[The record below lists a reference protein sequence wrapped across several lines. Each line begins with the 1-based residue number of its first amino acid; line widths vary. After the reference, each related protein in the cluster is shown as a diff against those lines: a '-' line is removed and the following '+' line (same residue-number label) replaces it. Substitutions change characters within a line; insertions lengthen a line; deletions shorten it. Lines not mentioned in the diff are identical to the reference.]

1 MAGVAG
7 NGGGAGETHVSRTAA
22 SSVIQTSSGQSLGAL
37 SSDTGTWR
45 RALLSP
51 LASRLSP
58 LASAAVGDH
67 GRAGPGA
74 DDGDVAVAVGAVDA
88 LAQVGEL
95 GHGGRGGVAVVVVG
109 PDGRDGD
116 ASVDGGE
123 EGRVL
128 VGGSVMGD
136 LQYLGGGHAGGQEL
150 SLCLDLDVAAQE
162 DVEARPAG
170 EHDDAGVV
178 DRGAAVS
185 FRHVGGAQR
194 AENGERQRADGPD
207 VADACRTCRPAG
219 E

>member
-7 NGGGAGETHVSRTAA
+7 NGGGVGYTQESRTPT

-45 RALLSP
+45 RA
-51 LASRLSP
+51 RLSP

-67 GRAGPGA
+67 GRAGPRT

-150 SLCLDLDVAAQE
+150 SLCLDL
-162 DVEARPAG
+162 
-170 EHDDAGVV
+170 
-178 DRGAAVS
+178 
-185 FRHVGGAQR
+185 
-194 AENGERQRADGPD
+194 
-207 VADACRTCRPAG
+207 
-219 E
+219 